1 MKNWLHKNVKNIIIT
16 AFVIPIL
23 LVALVSISHVTS
35 FYGLSNPI
43 TWAVYLS
50 VGIEIAA
57 LSALAAVSVNMGRF
71 VYLPFFVVTL
81 IQMIGNIFYSF
92 SYIDE
97 TGQQFQD
104 WVNMVGG
111 LFENMGIEK
120 ADLNTHKTIVAF
132 LSGGLLP
139 VISLTFAH
147 MLVKFSEQKPEET
160 PEVKEV
166 LSEDE
171 FKEILKKR
179 RETADEEKWKPTEE
193 QIEILEKV
201 LNNTYNGPVKE
212 EVKEEPINP
221 TKEQLEELDKV
232 LEKYYNKDVDEVEE
246 VKQEEPT
253 PEPQKE
259 PEIDLTTEE
268 VEKKNDISEPTNE
281 IEKRGY
287 ENYKVLN
294 YSNRNA

>member
-1 MKNWLHKNVKNIIIT
+1 MKNWLQKNVKNIIIT

-35 FYGLSNPI
+35 FYGLSNPV

-120 ADLNTHKTIVAF
+120 TDLNTHKTIVAF

-147 MLVKFSEQKPEET
+147 MLVKFSEQKSEET
-160 PEVKEV
+160 TEQKEV

-171 FKEILKKR
+171 FKEILKQR
-179 RETADEEKWKPTEE
+179 RENSEEEKWTPTKEE
-193 QIEILEKV
+193 IDTLEKV
-201 LNNTYNGPVKE
+201 LSHNYYGPVKE
-212 EVKEEPINP
+212 EVREEPISP
-221 TKEQLEELDKV
+221 TEEQLNELDKV
-232 LEKYYNKDVDEVEE
+232 LEKFYNKDVDEVEE

-268 VEKKNDISEPTNE
+268 VEKKNDISEPTNQTE
-281 IEKRGY
+281 ERGD